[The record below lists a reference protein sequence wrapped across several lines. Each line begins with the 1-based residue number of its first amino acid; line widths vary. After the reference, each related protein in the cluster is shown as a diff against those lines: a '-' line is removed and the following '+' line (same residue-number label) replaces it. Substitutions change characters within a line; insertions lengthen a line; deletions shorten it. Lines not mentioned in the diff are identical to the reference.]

1 MTFFLQH
8 SAHSFLFLPVND
20 AMNAFLCQLQMS
32 LIEYTGVNTQIK
44 RKNVHVCIDLYLLSD
59 YNEGVNEGCTAFE
72 SH

>member
-1 MTFFLQH
+1 
-8 SAHSFLFLPVND
+8 
-20 AMNAFLCQLQMS
+20 MNAFLCQLQMS
-32 LIEYTGVNTQIK
+32 LIEHTGINTQIK